1 MALDI
6 CYPTCTFPTIHI
18 PPNGIIIYVERN
30 LSFIIALGAKNGD
43 EGNNGCV
50 FQCVAEFCRTCSFN
64 TGTSFLIEEKEEKGE
79 ALLFCL
85 LAVGF
90 ILFKNVLVM
99 GLSRFQNYFL
109 LSLYKRLSFSLF
121 SSYYHRGILFI
132 SRLGST
138 RLGYEVNYVCY
149 AFSMSLLSP
158 LLNMTADVLLILLVT
173 AVLLVYAPMTV
184 LMLYLAFFPFMLM
197 YIFGIKRRIRYYG
210 KKELLARR
218 EQTRIV
224 TEAYKGYAELEVN
237 HAFPSLQHSFL
248 KGLDTISFCRLK
260 LETVYH
266 LPLCLSELSVVIGL
280 TLLALSGTGNV
291 KALVGIFAVGA
302 FRLLPALRESLS
314 AWTQIQNSVFCLRII
329 KAGMEDLFS
338 TFEEKPTAGL
348 SFEKE
353 IAISNLS
360 YTYPEGKRV
369 LKEFDCTIR
378 KGEYIGIRGSSGIGK
393 STLFNL
399 LLGFLKP
406 DGGEIRIDG
415 VLLSAENRKL
425 WHRRIGYV
433 PQGVFILDGTLAE
446 NVALGCCDISKEKVK
461 RILRQVRLDEWVDE
475 LPLGIDTLL
484 GESGAR
490 LSGGQKQR
498 VGIARALYK
507 EADILLLDEATSALD
522 TATECEINEMICGLR
537 NDYRGLTVLSIAHRE
552 SSLAFCNRIIT
563 LN

>member
-1 MALDI
+1 MLKEIYHLLLPSERRMGMRVIMAVFFSALLN
-6 CYPTCTFPTIHI
+6 FAGLAALI
-18 PPNGIIIYVERN
+18 PV
-30 LSFIIALGAKNGD
+30 LL
-43 EGNNGCV
+43 
-50 FQCVAEFCRTCSFN
+50 
-64 TGTSFLIEEKEEKGE
+64 FLIEEKEEKGE

-360 YTYPEGKRV
+360 YAYPEGKRV
-369 LKEFDCTIR
+369 LKEFDCMIR

>member
-1 MALDI
+1 MLKEIYHLLLPSERRMGMRVIMAVFFSALLN
-6 CYPTCTFPTIHI
+6 FAGLAALI
-18 PPNGIIIYVERN
+18 PV
-30 LSFIIALGAKNGD
+30 LL
-43 EGNNGCV
+43 
-50 FQCVAEFCRTCSFN
+50 
-64 TGTSFLIEEKEEKGE
+64 FLIEEKEEKGE

-99 GLSRFQNYFL
+99 GLSRFQNYYL

-433 PQGVFILDGTLAE
+433 PQGVFILDGTLTE

>member
-1 MALDI
+1 MLKEIYHLLLPSERRMGMRVIMAVFFSALLN
-6 CYPTCTFPTIHI
+6 FAGLAALI
-18 PPNGIIIYVERN
+18 PV
-30 LSFIIALGAKNGD
+30 LL
-43 EGNNGCV
+43 
-50 FQCVAEFCRTCSFN
+50 
-64 TGTSFLIEEKEEKGE
+64 FLIEEKEEKGE

-85 LAVGF
+85 LAVGL

>member
-1 MALDI
+1 MLKEIYHLLLPSERRMGMRVIMAVFFSALLN
-6 CYPTCTFPTIHI
+6 FAGLAALI
-18 PPNGIIIYVERN
+18 PV
-30 LSFIIALGAKNGD
+30 LL
-43 EGNNGCV
+43 
-50 FQCVAEFCRTCSFN
+50 
-64 TGTSFLIEEKEEKGE
+64 FLIEEKEEKGE

-360 YTYPEGKRV
+360 YAYPEGKRV

-399 LLGFLKP
+399 LLGFLKS

>member
-1 MALDI
+1 MLKEIYHLLLPSERRMGMRVIMAVFFSALLN
-6 CYPTCTFPTIHI
+6 FAGLAALI
-18 PPNGIIIYVERN
+18 PV
-30 LSFIIALGAKNGD
+30 LL
-43 EGNNGCV
+43 
-50 FQCVAEFCRTCSFN
+50 
-64 TGTSFLIEEKEEKGE
+64 FLIEEKEEKGE

-563 LN
+563 SIVR

>member
-1 MALDI
+1 MLKEIYHLLLPSERRMGMRVIMAVFFSALLN
-6 CYPTCTFPTIHI
+6 FAGLAALI
-18 PPNGIIIYVERN
+18 PV
-30 LSFIIALGAKNGD
+30 LL
-43 EGNNGCV
+43 
-50 FQCVAEFCRTCSFN
+50 
-64 TGTSFLIEEKEEKGE
+64 FLIEEKEEKGE

-393 STLFNL
+393 FTLFNL

>member
-1 MALDI
+1 MLKEIYHLLLPSERRMGMRVIMAVFFSALLN
-6 CYPTCTFPTIHI
+6 FAGLAALI
-18 PPNGIIIYVERN
+18 PV
-30 LSFIIALGAKNGD
+30 LL
-43 EGNNGCV
+43 
-50 FQCVAEFCRTCSFN
+50 
-64 TGTSFLIEEKEEKGE
+64 FLIEEKEEKGE

-121 SSYYHRGILFI
+121 SSYYHRGLLFI

-302 FRLLPALRESLS
+302 FRLLPALRELLS

-360 YTYPEGKRV
+360 YAYPEGKRV
-369 LKEFDCTIR
+369 LKEFDCMIR

-461 RILRQVRLDEWVDE
+461 RILRQGRLGEWGDE

>member
-1 MALDI
+1 MLKEIYHLLLPSERRMGMRVIMAVFFSALLN
-6 CYPTCTFPTIHI
+6 FAGLAALI
-18 PPNGIIIYVERN
+18 PV
-30 LSFIIALGAKNGD
+30 LL
-43 EGNNGCV
+43 
-50 FQCVAEFCRTCSFN
+50 
-64 TGTSFLIEEKEEKGE
+64 FLIEEKEEKGE

-121 SSYYHRGILFI
+121 SSYYHRGLLFI

-378 KGEYIGIRGSSGIGK
+378 KGEYIGVRGSSGIGK

-552 SSLAFCNRIIT
+552 SSLALCNRIIT

>member
-1 MALDI
+1 MLKEIYHLLLPSERRMGMRVIMAVFFSALLN
-6 CYPTCTFPTIHI
+6 FAGLAALI
-18 PPNGIIIYVERN
+18 PV
-30 LSFIIALGAKNGD
+30 LL
-43 EGNNGCV
+43 
-50 FQCVAEFCRTCSFN
+50 
-64 TGTSFLIEEKEEKGE
+64 FLIEEKEEKGE

-197 YIFGIKRRIRYYG
+197 YIFGIKRRISYYG

-353 IAISNLS
+353 IVISNLS

>member
-1 MALDI
+1 MLKEIYHLLLPSERRMGMRVIMAVFFSALLN
-6 CYPTCTFPTIHI
+6 FAGLAALI
-18 PPNGIIIYVERN
+18 PV
-30 LSFIIALGAKNGD
+30 LL
-43 EGNNGCV
+43 
-50 FQCVAEFCRTCSFN
+50 
-64 TGTSFLIEEKEEKGE
+64 FLIEEKEEKGE

-237 HAFPSLQHSFL
+237 HAFPFLQHSFL

-353 IAISNLS
+353 IVISNLS

-415 VLLSAENRKL
+415 VLLSAENRKW

-490 LSGGQKQR
+490 LSGGQNQR

>member
-1 MALDI
+1 MLKEIYHLLLPSERRMGMRVIMAVFFSALLN
-6 CYPTCTFPTIHI
+6 FAGLAALI
-18 PPNGIIIYVERN
+18 PV
-30 LSFIIALGAKNGD
+30 LL
-43 EGNNGCV
+43 
-50 FQCVAEFCRTCSFN
+50 
-64 TGTSFLIEEKEEKGE
+64 FLIEEKEEKGE

-99 GLSRFQNYFL
+99 GLSRFQNYYL

-353 IAISNLS
+353 IVISNLS
-360 YTYPEGKRV
+360 YAYPEGKRV

>member
-1 MALDI
+1 MLKEIYHLLLPSERRMGMRVIMAVFFSALLN
-6 CYPTCTFPTIHI
+6 FAGLAALI
-18 PPNGIIIYVERN
+18 PV
-30 LSFIIALGAKNGD
+30 LL
-43 EGNNGCV
+43 
-50 FQCVAEFCRTCSFN
+50 
-64 TGTSFLIEEKEEKGE
+64 FLIEEKEEKGE

-99 GLSRFQNYFL
+99 GLSRFQNYYL

-522 TATECEINEMICGLR
+522 TATDCEINEMICGLR

>member
-1 MALDI
+1 MLKEIYHLLLPSERRMGMRVIMAVFFSALLN
-6 CYPTCTFPTIHI
+6 FAGLAALI
-18 PPNGIIIYVERN
+18 PV
-30 LSFIIALGAKNGD
+30 LL
-43 EGNNGCV
+43 
-50 FQCVAEFCRTCSFN
+50 
-64 TGTSFLIEEKEEKGE
+64 FLIEEKEEKGE

-248 KGLDTISFCRLK
+248 KGLYTISFCRLK

-360 YTYPEGKRV
+360 YAYPEGKRV

>member
-1 MALDI
+1 MLKEIYHLLLPSERRMGMRVIMAVFFSALLN
-6 CYPTCTFPTIHI
+6 FAGLAALI
-18 PPNGIIIYVERN
+18 PV
-30 LSFIIALGAKNGD
+30 LL
-43 EGNNGCV
+43 
-50 FQCVAEFCRTCSFN
+50 
-64 TGTSFLIEEKEEKGE
+64 FLIEEKEEKGE

-280 TLLALSGTGNV
+280 TLLVLSGTGNV

-498 VGIARALYK
+498 VGIARVLYK

>member
-1 MALDI
+1 MLKEIYHLLLPSERRMGMRVIMAVFFSALLN
-6 CYPTCTFPTIHI
+6 FAGLAALI
-18 PPNGIIIYVERN
+18 PV
-30 LSFIIALGAKNGD
+30 LL
-43 EGNNGCV
+43 
-50 FQCVAEFCRTCSFN
+50 
-64 TGTSFLIEEKEEKGE
+64 FLIEEKEEKGE

-237 HAFPSLQHSFL
+237 HAFPFLQHSFL

-353 IAISNLS
+353 IVISNLS

>member
-1 MALDI
+1 MLKEIYHLLLPSERRMGMRVIMAVFFSALLN
-6 CYPTCTFPTIHI
+6 FAGLAALI
-18 PPNGIIIYVERN
+18 PV
-30 LSFIIALGAKNGD
+30 LL
-43 EGNNGCV
+43 
-50 FQCVAEFCRTCSFN
+50 
-64 TGTSFLIEEKEEKGE
+64 FLIEEKEEKGE

-99 GLSRFQNYFL
+99 GLSRFQNYYL

-248 KGLDTISFCRLK
+248 KGLDTIPFCRLK

>member
-1 MALDI
+1 MLKEIYHLLLPSERRMGMRVIMAVFFSALLN
-6 CYPTCTFPTIHI
+6 FAGLAALI
-18 PPNGIIIYVERN
+18 PV
-30 LSFIIALGAKNGD
+30 LL
-43 EGNNGCV
+43 
-50 FQCVAEFCRTCSFN
+50 
-64 TGTSFLIEEKEEKGE
+64 FLIEEKEEKGE

-218 EQTRIV
+218 EHTRIV

-237 HAFPSLQHSFL
+237 HAFPFLQHSFL

>member
-1 MALDI
+1 
-6 CYPTCTFPTIHI
+6 
-18 PPNGIIIYVERN
+18 
-30 LSFIIALGAKNGD
+30 
-43 EGNNGCV
+43 
-50 FQCVAEFCRTCSFN
+50 
-64 TGTSFLIEEKEEKGE
+64 
-79 ALLFCL
+79 
-85 LAVGF
+85 
-90 ILFKNVLVM
+90 
-99 GLSRFQNYFL
+99 
-109 LSLYKRLSFSLF
+109 
-121 SSYYHRGILFI
+121 
-132 SRLGST
+132 
-138 RLGYEVNYVCY
+138 
-149 AFSMSLLSP
+149 
-158 LLNMTADVLLILLVT
+158 
-173 AVLLVYAPMTV
+173 
-184 LMLYLAFFPFMLM
+184 MLM

-522 TATECEINEMICGLR
+522 TATECEINERICGLR

>member
-1 MALDI
+1 MLKEIYHLLLPSERRMGMRVIMAVFFSALLN
-6 CYPTCTFPTIHI
+6 FAGLAALI
-18 PPNGIIIYVERN
+18 PV
-30 LSFIIALGAKNGD
+30 LL
-43 EGNNGCV
+43 
-50 FQCVAEFCRTCSFN
+50 
-64 TGTSFLIEEKEEKGE
+64 FLIEEKEEKGE

-353 IAISNLS
+353 IVISNLS

-415 VLLSAENRKL
+415 VLLSAENRKW

-433 PQGVFILDGTLAE
+433 PQVVFILDGTLAE

>member
-1 MALDI
+1 MLKEIYHLLLPSERRMGMRVIMAVFFSALLN
-6 CYPTCTFPTIHI
+6 FAGLAALI
-18 PPNGIIIYVERN
+18 PV
-30 LSFIIALGAKNGD
+30 LL
-43 EGNNGCV
+43 
-50 FQCVAEFCRTCSFN
+50 
-64 TGTSFLIEEKEEKGE
+64 FLIEEKEEKGE

-121 SSYYHRGILFI
+121 SSYYHRGLLFI

-378 KGEYIGIRGSSGIGK
+378 KGEYIGVRGSSGIGK

-446 NVALGCCDISKEKVK
+446 NVALGCSDISKEKVK

-552 SSLAFCNRIIT
+552 SSLALCNRIIT

>member
-1 MALDI
+1 MLKEIYHLLLPSERRMGMRVIMAVFFSALLN
-6 CYPTCTFPTIHI
+6 FAGLAALI
-18 PPNGIIIYVERN
+18 PV
-30 LSFIIALGAKNGD
+30 LL
-43 EGNNGCV
+43 
-50 FQCVAEFCRTCSFN
+50 
-64 TGTSFLIEEKEEKGE
+64 FLIEEKEEKGE

-121 SSYYHRGILFI
+121 SSYYHRGLLFI

-360 YTYPEGKRV
+360 YAYPEGKRV
-369 LKEFDCTIR
+369 LKEFDCMIR
-378 KGEYIGIRGSSGIGK
+378 KGEYIGIRGSSGIDK

-475 LPLGIDTLL
+475 LPQGIDTLL

-552 SSLAFCNRIIT
+552 SSLALCNRIIT

>member
-1 MALDI
+1 MLKEIYHLLLPSERRMGMRVIMAVFFSALLN
-6 CYPTCTFPTIHI
+6 FAGLAALI
-18 PPNGIIIYVERN
+18 PV
-30 LSFIIALGAKNGD
+30 LL
-43 EGNNGCV
+43 
-50 FQCVAEFCRTCSFN
+50 
-64 TGTSFLIEEKEEKGE
+64 FLIEEKEEKGE

-302 FRLLPALRESLS
+302 FRLLPALRELLS

-360 YTYPEGKRV
+360 YAYPEGKRV
-369 LKEFDCTIR
+369 LKEFDCMIR

>member
-1 MALDI
+1 MLKEIYHLLLPSERRMGMRVIMAVFFSALLN
-6 CYPTCTFPTIHI
+6 FAGLAALI
-18 PPNGIIIYVERN
+18 PV
-30 LSFIIALGAKNGD
+30 LL
-43 EGNNGCV
+43 
-50 FQCVAEFCRTCSFN
+50 
-64 TGTSFLIEEKEEKGE
+64 FLIEEKEEKGE

-121 SSYYHRGILFI
+121 SSYYHRGLLFI

-360 YTYPEGKRV
+360 YAYPEGKRV
-369 LKEFDCTIR
+369 LKEFDCMIR

-475 LPLGIDTLL
+475 LPQGIDTLL

-507 EADILLLDEATSALD
+507 EADILLLDESTPAFD

-552 SSLAFCNRIIT
+552 SSLALCNRIIT

>member
-1 MALDI
+1 MLKEIYHLLLPSERRMGMRVIMAVFFSALLN
-6 CYPTCTFPTIHI
+6 FAGLAALI
-18 PPNGIIIYVERN
+18 PV
-30 LSFIIALGAKNGD
+30 LL
-43 EGNNGCV
+43 
-50 FQCVAEFCRTCSFN
+50 
-64 TGTSFLIEEKEEKGE
+64 FLIEEKEEKGE

-406 DGGEIRIDG
+406 DGGGIRIDG

>member
-1 MALDI
+1 MLKEIYHLLLPSERRMGMRVIMAVFFSALLN
-6 CYPTCTFPTIHI
+6 FAGLAALI
-18 PPNGIIIYVERN
+18 PV
-30 LSFIIALGAKNGD
+30 LL
-43 EGNNGCV
+43 
-50 FQCVAEFCRTCSFN
+50 
-64 TGTSFLIEEKEEKGE
+64 FLIEEKEEKGE

-99 GLSRFQNYFL
+99 GLSRFQNYYL

-498 VGIARALYK
+498 VEIARALYK

>member
-1 MALDI
+1 MLKEIYHLLLPSERRMGMRVIMAVFFSALLN
-6 CYPTCTFPTIHI
+6 FAGLAALI
-18 PPNGIIIYVERN
+18 PV
-30 LSFIIALGAKNGD
+30 LL
-43 EGNNGCV
+43 
-50 FQCVAEFCRTCSFN
+50 
-64 TGTSFLIEEKEEKGE
+64 FLIEEKEEKGE

-461 RILRQVRLDEWVDE
+461 RILRQVRLDEWVEE

>member
-1 MALDI
+1 MLKEIYHLLLPSERRMGMRVIMAVFFSALLN
-6 CYPTCTFPTIHI
+6 FAGLAALI
-18 PPNGIIIYVERN
+18 PV
-30 LSFIIALGAKNGD
+30 LL
-43 EGNNGCV
+43 
-50 FQCVAEFCRTCSFN
+50 
-64 TGTSFLIEEKEEKGE
+64 FLIEEKEEKGE

-338 TFEEKPTAGL
+338 AFEEKPTAGL

-484 GESGAR
+484 DESGAR

>member
-1 MALDI
+1 MLKEIYHLLLPSERRMGMRVIMAVFFSALLN
-6 CYPTCTFPTIHI
+6 FAGLAALI
-18 PPNGIIIYVERN
+18 PV
-30 LSFIIALGAKNGD
+30 LL
-43 EGNNGCV
+43 
-50 FQCVAEFCRTCSFN
+50 
-64 TGTSFLIEEKEEKGE
+64 FLIEEKEEKGE

-378 KGEYIGIRGSSGIGK
+378 KGEYIGIQGSSGIGK

>member
-1 MALDI
+1 MLKEIYHLLLPSERRMGMRVIMAVFFSALLN
-6 CYPTCTFPTIHI
+6 FAGLAALI
-18 PPNGIIIYVERN
+18 PV
-30 LSFIIALGAKNGD
+30 LL
-43 EGNNGCV
+43 
-50 FQCVAEFCRTCSFN
+50 
-64 TGTSFLIEEKEEKGE
+64 FLIEEKEEKGE

-338 TFEEKPTAGL
+338 TFEEKPTVGL

>member
-1 MALDI
+1 MLKEIYHLLLPSERRMGMRVIMAVFFSALLN
-6 CYPTCTFPTIHI
+6 FAGLAALI
-18 PPNGIIIYVERN
+18 PV
-30 LSFIIALGAKNGD
+30 LL
-43 EGNNGCV
+43 
-50 FQCVAEFCRTCSFN
+50 
-64 TGTSFLIEEKEEKGE
+64 FLIEEKEEKGE

-121 SSYYHRGILFI
+121 SSYYHRGLLFI

-378 KGEYIGIRGSSGIGK
+378 KGEYIGVRGSSGIGK

-433 PQGVFILDGTLAE
+433 PQGVFSLDGTLAE

-552 SSLAFCNRIIT
+552 SSLALCNRIIT

>member
-1 MALDI
+1 MLKEIYHLLLPSERRMGMRVIMAVFFSALLN
-6 CYPTCTFPTIHI
+6 FAGLAALI
-18 PPNGIIIYVERN
+18 PV
-30 LSFIIALGAKNGD
+30 LL
-43 EGNNGCV
+43 
-50 FQCVAEFCRTCSFN
+50 
-64 TGTSFLIEEKEEKGE
+64 FLIEEKEEKGE

-121 SSYYHRGILFI
+121 SSYYHRGLLFI

-498 VGIARALYK
+498 VGIARALYE

>member
-1 MALDI
+1 MLKEIYHLLLPSERRMGMRVIMAVFFSALLN
-6 CYPTCTFPTIHI
+6 FAGLAALI
-18 PPNGIIIYVERN
+18 PV
-30 LSFIIALGAKNGD
+30 LL
-43 EGNNGCV
+43 
-50 FQCVAEFCRTCSFN
+50 
-64 TGTSFLIEEKEEKGE
+64 FLIEEKEEKGE

-237 HAFPSLQHSFL
+237 HAFPFLQHSFL

-353 IAISNLS
+353 IVISNLS

-433 PQGVFILDGTLAE
+433 PQGVFIPDGTLAE

>member
-1 MALDI
+1 MLKEIYHLLLPSERRMGMRVIMAVFFSALLN
-6 CYPTCTFPTIHI
+6 FAGLAALI
-18 PPNGIIIYVERN
+18 PV
-30 LSFIIALGAKNGD
+30 LL
-43 EGNNGCV
+43 
-50 FQCVAEFCRTCSFN
+50 
-64 TGTSFLIEEKEEKGE
+64 FLIEEKEEKGE

-121 SSYYHRGILFI
+121 SSYYHRGLLFI

-399 LLGFLKP
+399 LLGLLKP

>member
-1 MALDI
+1 MLKEIYHLLLPSERRMGMRVIMAVFFSALLN
-6 CYPTCTFPTIHI
+6 FAGLAALI
-18 PPNGIIIYVERN
+18 PV
-30 LSFIIALGAKNGD
+30 LL
-43 EGNNGCV
+43 
-50 FQCVAEFCRTCSFN
+50 
-64 TGTSFLIEEKEEKGE
+64 FLIEEKEEKGE

-353 IAISNLS
+353 IVISNLS
-360 YTYPEGKRV
+360 YAYPEGKRV

>member
-1 MALDI
+1 MLKEIYHLLLPSERRMGMRVIMAVFFSALLN
-6 CYPTCTFPTIHI
+6 FAGLAALI
-18 PPNGIIIYVERN
+18 PV
-30 LSFIIALGAKNGD
+30 LL
-43 EGNNGCV
+43 
-50 FQCVAEFCRTCSFN
+50 
-64 TGTSFLIEEKEEKGE
+64 FLIEEKEEKGE

-237 HAFPSLQHSFL
+237 HAFPFLQHSFL

-537 NDYRGLTVLSIAHRE
+537 NDYRGLTILSIAHRE

>member
-1 MALDI
+1 MLKEIYHLLLPSERRMGMRVIMAVFFSALLN
-6 CYPTCTFPTIHI
+6 FAGLAALI
-18 PPNGIIIYVERN
+18 PV
-30 LSFIIALGAKNGD
+30 LL
-43 EGNNGCV
+43 
-50 FQCVAEFCRTCSFN
+50 
-64 TGTSFLIEEKEEKGE
+64 FLIEEKEEKGE

-121 SSYYHRGILFI
+121 SSYYHRGLLFI

-224 TEAYKGYAELEVN
+224 TEAYKGYTELEVN

-378 KGEYIGIRGSSGIGK
+378 KGEYIGVRGSSGIGK

-552 SSLAFCNRIIT
+552 SSLALCNRIIT

>member
-1 MALDI
+1 MLKEIYHLLLPSERRMGMRVIMAVFFSALLN
-6 CYPTCTFPTIHI
+6 FAGLAALI
-18 PPNGIIIYVERN
+18 PV
-30 LSFIIALGAKNGD
+30 LL
-43 EGNNGCV
+43 
-50 FQCVAEFCRTCSFN
+50 
-64 TGTSFLIEEKEEKGE
+64 FLIEEKEEKGE

-360 YTYPEGKRV
+360 YAYPEGKRV

-425 WHRRIGYV
+425 WHCRIGYV

-446 NVALGCCDISKEKVK
+446 NVALGCCDISKDKVK

>member
-1 MALDI
+1 MLKEIYHLLLPSERRMGMRVIMAVFFSALLN
-6 CYPTCTFPTIHI
+6 FAGLAALI
-18 PPNGIIIYVERN
+18 PV
-30 LSFIIALGAKNGD
+30 LLFW
-43 EGNNGCV
+43 
-50 FQCVAEFCRTCSFN
+50 
-64 TGTSFLIEEKEEKGE
+64 IEEKEEKGE

-237 HAFPSLQHSFL
+237 HAFPFLQHSFL

>member
-1 MALDI
+1 MLKEIYHLLLPSERRMGMRVIMAVFFSALLN
-6 CYPTCTFPTIHI
+6 FAGLAALI
-18 PPNGIIIYVERN
+18 PV
-30 LSFIIALGAKNGD
+30 LL
-43 EGNNGCV
+43 
-50 FQCVAEFCRTCSFN
+50 
-64 TGTSFLIEEKEEKGE
+64 FLIEEKEEKGE

-237 HAFPSLQHSFL
+237 HAFPFLQHSFL

-522 TATECEINEMICGLR
+522 SATECEINEMICGLR

>member
-1 MALDI
+1 MLKEIYHLLLPSERRMGMRVIMAVFFSALLNLAGLAAL
-6 CYPTCTFPTIHI
+6 I
-18 PPNGIIIYVERN
+18 PV
-30 LSFIIALGAKNGD
+30 LL
-43 EGNNGCV
+43 
-50 FQCVAEFCRTCSFN
+50 
-64 TGTSFLIEEKEEKGE
+64 FLIEEKEEKGE

-121 SSYYHRGILFI
+121 SSYYHRGLLFI

-302 FRLLPALRESLS
+302 FRLLPALRELLS

-360 YTYPEGKRV
+360 YAYPEGKRV
-369 LKEFDCTIR
+369 LKEFDCMIR